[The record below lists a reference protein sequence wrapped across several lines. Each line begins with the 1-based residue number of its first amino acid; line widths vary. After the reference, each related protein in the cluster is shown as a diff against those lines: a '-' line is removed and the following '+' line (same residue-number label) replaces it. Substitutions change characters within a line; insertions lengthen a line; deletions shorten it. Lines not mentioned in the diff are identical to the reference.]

1 MRTKKVS
8 ITSNII
14 IAAKLAI
21 KTDNITP
28 FGGRYSVFNRFR
40 ETRCSPGRLAGQ
52 TWKGAAKKL
61 LKESKLSMAEIAEQV
76 GYSTAR
82 YFSARFKI
90 HTGVSPLAYR
100 KKRLKGL

>member
-1 MRTKKVS
+1 MRTKKKVS

-21 KTDNITP
+21 KSDNMTP
-28 FGGRYSVFNRFR
+28 FGGLYSVFNRFR

-52 TWKGAAKKL
+52 TWKG
-61 LKESKLSMAEIAEQV
+61 
-76 GYSTAR
+76 G
-82 YFSARFKI
+82 RFKI

>member
-1 MRTKKVS
+1 MQTKKVS

-40 ETRCSPGRLAGQ
+40 ETHCSPGRLAGQ
-52 TWKGAAKKL
+52 TWKGGRRKGFD
-61 LKESKLSMAEIAEQV
+61 SYIQYTLSILIFRSV
-76 GYSTAR
+76 
-82 YFSARFKI
+82 FHSAQLHF
-90 HTGVSPLAYR
+90 VSIVWSLN
-100 KKRLKGL
+100 G

>member
-1 MRTKKVS
+1 MEDYIQFSIVSGDTLFAGTIGRTD
-8 ITSNII
+8 
-14 IAAKLAI
+14 LE
-21 KTDNITP
+21 
-28 FGGRYSVFNRFR
+28 GG
-40 ETRCSPGRLAGQ
+40 
-52 TWKGAAKKL
+52 AKKL

>member
-1 MRTKKVS
+1 M
-8 ITSNII
+8 TSNII

-52 TWKGAAKKL
+52 TWKGA
-61 LKESKLSMAEIAEQV
+61 
-76 GYSTAR
+76 T
-82 YFSARFKI
+82 
-90 HTGVSPLAYR
+90 
-100 KKRLKGL
+100 KRI